1 MRKRKAIKIEQEE
14 KELIEILVETRKN
27 LKLTQKEAADLA
39 GMKPPALAR
48 FEKCKVTPR
57 IDTLIRIAHA
67 LGLKVVLSLKEAEE
81 K

>member
-1 MRKRKAIKIEQEE
+1 MEQED
-14 KELIEILVETRKN
+14 KKLIEFIVETRNKLN
-27 LKLTQKEAADLA
+27 LSQQEVADLA
-39 GMKPPALAR
+39 GMKQPVVAR

-67 LGLKVVLSLKEAEE
+67 LGLEVVLSLKE